1 MPSALADYQLDKKI
15 RNSMRELIQRGI
27 FGIVFLLFVFA
38 PFVLD
43 LKNSTN
49 LFNLT
54 LYVFV
59 MLSTYELF
67 KMGKGTAFPSNLML
81 PAMLFN
87 TALFLPML
95 IVTIKGLF
103 PELPLN
109 SILMAP
115 ENGDLVF
122 KLVIIGT
129 ILVVLSLI
137 IFTSLIFVKGS
148 VEAIYKFVF
157 PLNILYIA
165 VPFALLSVAYT
176 LSPKEYKQLLLL
188 ALLPIYLNDTFAY
201 LSGRLFGKRLMF
213 PRVSPKKTWEGFI
226 GGMLIAAIVMAT
238 LLYFNRTELTTNKDY
253 LLIAI
258 VSCLVS
264 ILATLGDLFESK
276 LKRTANVKD
285 SGGILPGHGGILDR
299 IDAMLFAA
307 PIMFVIL
314 ILA

>member
-1 MPSALADYQLDKKI
+1 
-15 RNSMRELIQRGI
+15 MRELIQRGI

-43 LKNSTN
+43 VKNNTN
-49 LFNLT
+49 IFNLT

-59 MLSTYELF
+59 MLGTYELF

-81 PAMLFN
+81 PALLFN

-95 IVTIKGLF
+95 IVSIKGLF
-103 PELPLN
+103 PDLPLN

-115 ENGDLVF
+115 ENGELIY
-122 KLVIIGT
+122 KLVIIGS
-129 ILVVLSLI
+129 ILVVISII

-157 PLNILYIA
+157 PLNVLYIA
-165 VPFALLSVAYT
+165 IPLGLLSVAYT
-176 LSPKEYKQLLLL
+176 LSPKEIKPLLFI

-201 LSGRLFGKRLMF
+201 ISGRLFGKHLMF

-226 GGMLIAAIVMAT
+226 GGMLIAAITMVV
-238 LLYFNRTELTTNKDY
+238 LLYFNRNEFTTNKDY

-258 VSCLVS
+258 VSALVS
-264 ILATLGDLFESK
+264 VLATLGDFFESR
-276 LKRTANVKD
+276 LKRTAGVKD

-307 PIMFVIL
+307 PIVFVIL

>member
-1 MPSALADYQLDKKI
+1 
-15 RNSMRELIQRGI
+15 MRELIQRGI

-43 LKNSTN
+43 LKNNTN
-49 LFNLT
+49 IFNLT
-54 LYVFV
+54 LYVFA
-59 MLSTYELF
+59 MLGTYELF

-81 PAMLFN
+81 PALLFN

-95 IVTIKGLF
+95 IVSIKGLF

-109 SILMAP
+109 SILMSP
-115 ENGDLVF
+115 ENWELIY
-122 KLVIIGT
+122 KLVIIGSMLAG
-129 ILVVLSLI
+129 ISII
-137 IFTSLIFVKGS
+137 IFTALIFVKGS

-157 PLNILYIA
+157 PLNVLYIA
-165 VPFALLSVAYT
+165 VPLALLSVAYT
-176 LSPKEYKQLLLL
+176 LSPKEIKPLLFI

-201 LSGRLFGKRLMF
+201 ISGRLFGKHLMF

-226 GGMLIAAIVMAT
+226 GGMLIAALTMVV
-238 LLYFNRTELTTNKDY
+238 LLYFNRNEFTTNKDY

-258 VSCLVS
+258 VSALVS
-264 ILATLGDLFESK
+264 VLATLGDFFESR
-276 LKRTANVKD
+276 LKRTAGVKD

-307 PIMFVIL
+307 PIVFVIL

>member
-1 MPSALADYQLDKKI
+1 
-15 RNSMRELIQRGI
+15 MRELIQRGI

-49 LFNLT
+49 IFNLT
-54 LYVFV
+54 LYVFA

-95 IVTIKGLF
+95 IVSIKGLF
-103 PELPLN
+103 PDLPLN
-109 SILMAP
+109 SILLAP
-115 ENGDLVF
+115 ENGDLVY
-122 KLVIIGT
+122 KLVIIGA
-129 ILVVLSLI
+129 ILVVVSII
-137 IFTSLIFVKGS
+137 IFTSLIFIKGS

-157 PLNILYIA
+157 PLNVLYIA
-165 VPFALLSVAYT
+165 IPLALLSVAYT
-176 LSPKEYKQLLLL
+176 LSPKEYKQLLFL

-201 LSGRLFGKRLMF
+201 ISGRLFGKRLMF

-226 GGMLIAAIVMAT
+226 GGMLIAAITMVV
-238 LLYFNRTELTTNKDY
+238 LLYFNRTEFTTNKDY

-264 ILATLGDLFESK
+264 VLATLGDFFESK
-276 LKRTANVKD
+276 LKRTAGVKD

>member
-1 MPSALADYQLDKKI
+1 
-15 RNSMRELIQRGI
+15 MRELIQRGI

-38 PFVLD
+38 PFVVD
-43 LKNSTN
+43 LKNNTN
-49 LFNLT
+49 IFNFT
-54 LYVFV
+54 LYIFA

-81 PAMLFN
+81 PALLFN

-95 IVTIKGLF
+95 IVTFKGLF

-109 SILMAP
+109 SILMSP
-115 ENGDLVF
+115 ENGDLIY
-122 KLVIIGT
+122 KLVILGS
-129 ILVVLSLI
+129 ILVLLSLVV
-137 IFTSLIFVKGS
+137 FTSLIFVKGS
-148 VEAIYKFVF
+148 IEAIYKFVF
-157 PLNILYIA
+157 PLNVLYIA
-165 VPFALLSVAYT
+165 VPMALLSVAYT
-176 LSPKEYKQLLLL
+176 LSPKEYKQLLLI

-201 LSGRLFGKRLMF
+201 LSGRLLGKRLMF

-226 GGMLIAAIVMAT
+226 GGMLIAALAMVA
-238 LLYFNRTELTTNKDY
+238 LLYFSPVATEKNY
-253 LLIAI
+253 LQIAL
-258 VSCLVS
+258 VSCTVS

-307 PIMFVIL
+307 PIVFVAL
-314 ILA
+314 ILL